1 MDVGCQL
8 LIMTSVPRNTK
19 EVLVAQIASTL
30 KPLIKK
36 KRYADR
42 QKQMDLA
49 KQRNQKH
56 IGSKSE
62 VRQR

>member
-1 MDVGCQL
+1 MPITDNDKRSKKYQRGISCPNCFDHKTPDQ
-8 LIMTSVPRNTK
+8 
-19 EVLVAQIASTL
+19 
-30 KPLIKK
+30 K

-56 IGSKSE
+56 IGSKSD